1 MATYEEI
8 YGKRV
13 KEFDS
18 DPTLDE
24 AYEGQVWYNT
34 SDGVL
39 KTLVKSAVVSS
50 ASNMPTATRAFGSIG
65 NTSEA
70 YIAAA
75 GANPGTNYATAA
87 YEYDGSSW
95 SGIPAVTYSRDNVP
109 RGSLGTTSAGIIFGG
124 LAPSIRANTELW
136 NGSSWSES
144 GDLSDSRGASQSFG
158 TQTACVTTGGYNEYS
173 PPYWTNATEE
183 FDGSSWTSG
192 TATPLNTIN
201 GCGVGTSTAGII
213 IGQQE
218 QPSNSYPGKA
228 SVTQTRNYDGSAW
241 TNGGVINMATPVAS
255 VAGTS
260 SSCRKAGG
268 SSPAPASYT
277 NQEEWDGSSW
287 TTGGALVTDLS
298 NGGGAGTA
306 VSAVFSGGQTSSN
319 LATTQEV
326 VKQAFVTT
334 AAAFASGGALTAG
347 ARRGLGSGKNS
358 QTLTA
363 GLVFGGGGSPYSGL
377 GDKTEEYDGTS
388 FTAGGDLNTY
398 RYNLGGAG
406 SQTAGLGFGGYL
418 YPPAQSSNAT
428 EEYDGSSWTSVN
440 NMSDAR
446 QSMSSFGTQTAAIA
460 AAGYSKPTTSNLGT
474 TLSYDGTNWTALS
487 SPANVTTTRSGLAGS
502 GTQTAGLATGG
513 NTSPHKQTEEWD
525 GSAWTNQNVTNT
537 EHKNVGNQQLGIQT
551 NALICSGGPP
561 NTTSSEAYDGTS
573 WSTSANMATAR
584 YEAGAGGSGS
594 SGFVAGGFTSTNVTN
609 TEEFTAAFT
618 TFPASTLTTS

>member
-39 KTLVKSAVVSS
+39 KTLVKAAVVST
-50 ASNMPTATRAFGSIG
+50 AATMPEAKRAYGSVG
-65 NTSEA
+65 STSEA
-70 YIAAA
+70 FIAAT
-75 GANPGTNYATAA
+75 GANPGTNYSTTAI
-87 YEYDGSSW
+87 EYDGSSW
-95 SGIPAVTYSRDNVP
+95 SGIPALTYSRDSANK
-109 RGSLGTTSAGIIFGG
+109 GALGTTSAGIVFGG
-124 LAPSIRANTELW
+124 LAPTIRANTELW

-144 GDLSDSRGASQSFG
+144 GDLSDSRGGGQAFG

-173 PPYWTNATEE
+173 PPYWTNVTEE

-201 GCGVGTSTAGII
+201 GCGCGISTAGMIV
-213 IGQQE
+213 GQQE
-218 QPSNSYPGKA
+218 QPSNSYPSKA

-241 TNGGVINMATPVAS
+241 TNGGVINMATAANATV
-255 VAGTS
+255 GTQS
-260 SSCRKAGG
+260 AARKAGG

-277 NQEEWDGSSW
+277 NQEEWDGSTW
-287 TTGGALVTDLS
+287 TTGGALATPFAV
-298 NGGGAGTA
+298 GGGAGS
-306 VSAVFSGGQTSSN
+306 SASGVFAGGQDNTPGN
-319 LATTQEV
+319 LDTTQEV

-347 ARRGLGSGKNS
+347 ARRGLASGKNS

-363 GLVFGGGGSPYSGL
+363 GLVFGG
-377 GDKTEEYDGTS
+377 
-388 FTAGGDLNTY
+388 
-398 RYNLGGAG
+398 
-406 SQTAGLGFGGYL
+406 QTAGLGFGGYVF
-418 YPPAQSSNAT
+418 PPAASSNAT

-513 NTSPHKQTEEWD
+513 NTSPHKQTEEWN

-537 EHKNVGNQQLGIQT
+537 EHKNVGNQQLGTQT

-561 NTTSSEAYDGTS
+561 NTASSEAYDGTS

-584 YEAGAGGSGS
+584 YEAAAGGSGS